1 MKDGGTDRKSIAKKM
16 IFMGIGLGALFWILE
31 SAIQCM
37 VFHQG
42 GLVEEIFS
50 LDPQRMWMRSLALC
64 ILIMFSVYARSVISE
79 RKQAEERL
87 REAKEEAEEANRL
100 KSEFLANMSH
110 EIRTPL
116 NAIIGMTDVAL
127 DTELTEEQR
136 DYLNTVKDSSRAL
149 MDLLNDILDL
159 SKIEADRIEMETVA
173 FNLRVTVEGV
183 VAALAPKAS
192 AKGLELVCMIH
203 PQVPCLLSGDPGRL
217 RQILM
222 NLAGNA
228 VKFTERGEVVIGVE
242 LKEETE
248 DGARLLF
255 TITDTGIGIPK
266 EKQAKVFESFTQA
279 DGSTTRKYGG
289 TGLGLCICR
298 RLVELMGGKIG
309 VESEVGRGS
318 RFWFSVTLRKE
329 KELEVTSPI
338 APRDVR
344 GMRMLVVD
352 DNQASR
358 TILVK
363 MLESFGCRAEA
374 VASGAQALQALR
386 GAVEQERCFDFALL
400 DMRMPGMDG
409 EQTLCAMKDDPEITD
424 VPVVILTSV
433 GIRGDAAR
441 LQSLGCA
448 GYLMKPVR
456 QSQLFDTIITVLSRQ
471 DGDARDRPGTI
482 VTRHTIED
490 QRRRAIRILLAEDN
504 PTNQK
509 LAVTILGKAGYSAEV
524 VGDGRMA
531 VEALER
537 SSYDLVLMDVQMP
550 EINGFEATKAIR
562 EKEGDQKHT
571 PVIALTA
578 HAMQKDRERCLQAG
592 MDDYVC
598 KPIEPQEL
606 LNVINKWTRLRG
618 RERNL
623 STSISQP
630 VHSAGAKDIPI
641 DLESVL
647 SRFDNDKGF
656 LIEML
661 VEFLDHAPKQ
671 LERLAEAIERS
682 DAKAVETEAHSIKGA
697 ASNLGVTSL
706 AAEALQLELLG
717 RRGDLVG
724 AKEIVCKLRS
734 ELERLK
740 EYVDKFLHVEGGAK
754 ISILQP
760 RIRGGER

>member
-1 MKDGGTDRKSIAKKM
+1 VDA
-16 IFMGIGLGALFWILE
+16 LVGALHPHH
-31 SAIQCM
+31 
-37 VFHQG
+37 V
-42 GLVEEIFS
+42 
-50 LDPQRMWMRSLALC
+50 QR
-64 ILIMFSVYARSVISE
+64 VYARGIITE
-79 RKQAEERL
+79 RKRAEEGL

-116 NAIIGMTDVAL
+116 NAIIGMTDIAL

-149 MDLLNDILDL
+149 LDLLNDILDL
-159 SKIEADRIEMETVA
+159 SKIEADRIEMETIA

-183 VAALAPKAS
+183 VGALAPKAS

-203 PQVPCLLSGDPGRL
+203 PQVPSLLGGDPGRL

-248 DGARLLF
+248 DRARLLF
-255 TITDTGIGIPK
+255 SITDTGIGIPK
-266 EKQAKVFESFTQA
+266 DKQAKVFESFTQA

-289 TGLGLCICR
+289 TGLGLCISK
-298 RLVELMGGKIG
+298 RLVELMGGKIS
-309 VESEVGRGS
+309 VESQPGGGS
-318 RFWFSVTLRKE
+318 RFWFGVTLQKERK
-329 KELEVTSPI
+329 LEVTSPT

-352 DNQASR
+352 DNETSR

-363 MLESFGCRAEA
+363 MLESFGCQAEA
-374 VASGAQALQALR
+374 VSSGTQALQALR
-386 GAVEQERCFDFALL
+386 VVQQGKCFDFALL

-409 EQTLCAMKDDPEITD
+409 EQTLRAIKDDPEITD

-471 DGDARDRPGTI
+471 GREAKDKPAAI

-509 LAVTILGKAGYSAEV
+509 LAVTLLGRAGYSADV

-531 VEALER
+531 IETLER
-537 SSYDLVLMDVQMP
+537 SFYDLVLMDVQMP
-550 EINGFEATKAIR
+550 EMNGFEATKAIR
-562 EKEGDQKHT
+562 EREGDEKHT

-578 HAMQKDRERCLQAG
+578 HAMQKDRERCLEAG

-598 KPIEPQEL
+598 KPIEPREL
-606 LNVINKWTRLRG
+606 LDVINKWTGSRG
-618 RERNL
+618 QERNL
-623 STSISQP
+623 SASVSQP
-630 VHSAGAKDIPI
+630 AHPPGEKDIPI
-641 DLESVL
+641 DFESVL

-656 LIEML
+656 LKEVF
-661 VEFLDHAPKQ
+661 VEFLDHAPRQ
-671 LERLAEAIERS
+671 AERLGEAIKRG
-682 DAKAVETEAHSIKGA
+682 DAKAVETEAHSMKGA
-697 ASNLGVTSL
+697 ASNLGVTSV

-717 RRGDLVG
+717 RRGDLAD
-724 AKEIVCKLRS
+724 AKEIVHKLRS

-740 EYVDKFLHVEGGAK
+740 EYVDKFLDVEGVPKSEYSNVEFAGVNDENTD
-754 ISILQP
+754 
-760 RIRGGER
+760 RRG